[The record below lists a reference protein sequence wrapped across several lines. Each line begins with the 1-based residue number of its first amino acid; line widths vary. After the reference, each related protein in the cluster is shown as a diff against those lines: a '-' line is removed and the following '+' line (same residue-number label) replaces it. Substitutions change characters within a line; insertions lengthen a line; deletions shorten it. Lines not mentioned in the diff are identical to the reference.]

1 MAFCLCT
8 PPLEI
13 RFYCCRSPL
22 SVEKRAV
29 IKKIL
34 VIINE
39 KVGKRAK
46 RTRRA
51 REKSAEN
58 ERVQHHTPENGKKGS
73 IQPPRTQKRAA
84 SNPRERK
91 KGQHPTPRNAKKG
104 SIQPPETHLETQGRT
119 AVSLFQKARWWKVLG
134 LVFLPGIFNEL
145 DKSNTCNFLEK
156 SAL

>member
-1 MAFCLCT
+1 MNPWQSVYVHHGVFQRAKAAPKT
-8 PPLEI
+8 GATNSA
-13 RFYCCRSPL
+13 RHHYCCRSPL

-46 RTRRA
+46 RTKRA

-84 SNPRERK
+84 SNP
-91 KGQHPTPRNAKKG
+91 
-104 SIQPPETHLETQGRT
+104 
-119 AVSLFQKARWWKVLG
+119 
-134 LVFLPGIFNEL
+134 
-145 DKSNTCNFLEK
+145 
-156 SAL
+156 